1 VILIHRLQRLAIRQ
15 SDLLLFLVVLPTA
28 IFFRFYQLADM
39 PPGILGDES
48 LNGLQAMRVL
58 QGEEHPLFFDVE
70 FGKQPMHI
78 YLEAVSFYFLGASEF
93 AVRAVSAVV
102 GVVTVALLYLLVR
115 DLFSSAAKNPGRLAL
130 LASLWLAVSYWHVI
144 YSRFGAEPVLMP
156 FFAVLVSLLL
166 CRSIHSRH
174 GAYFVLTGF
183 FLGLAAYGYQSVG
196 FLALFALLFLGYHSL
211 IDGGFVRTNLTGIIM
226 LFFIALL
233 VFLPLGLYALKHPD
247 AFFRRTVEVSIFN
260 PEVNEGSA
268 PRAFLISTA
277 KTIGMYS
284 FLGDPDLARNPAGRP
299 ILDALSSAFLVAG
312 IAIVFLR
319 YRQAPYFLVV
329 LWLVTMSLPGAFTAK
344 EIPNYN
350 RTVGAVPAVC
360 ILVAIGMDALWEG
373 VRCRKGRVWQQWV
386 FRATIGLVVL
396 STSVSTFRDYFVS
409 WRELG
414 QFDRPFNQAA
424 SVMNQLQVP
433 DSVWILPN
441 TSLAGSGQTNS
452 TIEFLYRGEA
462 PHYYLCL
469 DEQTAAEDLSEFC
482 QGYDK
487 ALVIDW
493 KHYVLGQTNLYSFS
507 DPKRLAPFLLG
518 KYGCQLEEY
527 DFEDFRVLEFQLPR
541 TARFSIARSVEPLG
555 IHFGGELD
563 LIGVAYGGAS
573 QDYTSMPEELE
584 GRVLPSGRDAW
595 AVLYWRCVET
605 PSEDYKVA
613 VSLVDRHGHSAAQ
626 ADKPLLSNYLEQ
638 TSDWEPGQEEIDYYI
653 LPSLPGTPPGW
664 YDIQVAVYN
673 EETMERLPVLDGMG
687 SVVGQ
692 AATVGRLLM
701 VTPIEPAMVEPAQRL
716 RETEGSLAPGIR
728 LLGYDLPARMF
739 HPGDTIPLALYWK
752 ALGTVHRDY
761 AIAVQLT
768 DQQGRLRAE
777 EDGRPVYGTY
787 PTTEWAP
794 GEVLRDWHD
803 LTIDP
808 TIPDGNYRL
817 GLQVKEATQVLGEI
831 SLGSVKVEGRAHLFD
846 LPQMQHQLGVRL
858 GEAVTLLGYDLS
870 ADHIEPGETLTLT
883 LYWQALT
890 QMDTSYT
897 VFTHLLDQEG
907 RIWGQKDSMPGA
919 GQLPTTRWV
928 EREIIEDG
936 YEIEVSRDAPAGEY
950 VLEIGMYHWETGER
964 LPVFDDH
971 GTRQEDRVLVDSV
984 EIVSSN

>member
-15 SDLLLFLVVLPTA
+15 SDLLLFLAVLPTA

-102 GVVTVALLYLLVR
+102 GVVTVVLLYLLVR

-196 FLALFALLFLGYHSL
+196 FLALLVLLFLGYHSL
-211 IDGGFVRTNLTGIIM
+211 IDGGFVRANLTGIIM

-312 IAIVFLR
+312 IAIVLLR

-360 ILVAIGMDALWEG
+360 VLVAIGMDALWEG
-373 VRCRKGRVWQQWV
+373 VRCRKGRVWQPWV

-414 QFDRPFNQAA
+414 QFDRAFNQAA
-424 SVMNQLQVP
+424 LVMNQLQMP

-487 ALVIDW
+487 ALLIDW

-527 DFEDFRVLEFQLPR
+527 DFDDFRVLEFKLPDSV
-541 TARFSIARSVEPLG
+541 RFSIARSVEPLRK
-555 IHFGGELD
+555 HFGGELD
-563 LIGVAYGGAS
+563 LIAVAYGGAS
-573 QDYTSMPEELE
+573 QDYTSMPDEVE
-584 GRVLPSGRDAW
+584 GRVLPSDRDAW
-595 AVLYWRCVET
+595 AVLYWRSLKT

-613 VSLVDRHGHSAAQ
+613 VSLVDRQGHSAAQ

-638 TSDWEPGQEEIDYYI
+638 TSDWEPGQEEIDYYT

-673 EETMERLPVLDGMG
+673 EQTMERLPVLNEMG

-692 AATVGRLLM
+692 TATLGRLQV
-701 VTPIEPAMVEPAQRL
+701 VTPLQPAVVQPA
-716 RETEGSLAPGIR
+716 ETLADPEASVAPDIR
-728 LLGYDLPARMF
+728 LLGYDIPTTTL
-739 HPGDTIPLALYWK
+739 HPGDTLSVALYWK
-752 ALGTVHRDY
+752 ALRSVRGDY
-761 AIAVQLT
+761 VMTIQLN
-768 DQQGRLRAE
+768 DQHGHVWAE
-777 EDGRPVYGTY
+777 ERGRPVYGTY

-803 LTIDP
+803 LTLEP
-808 TIPDGNYRL
+808 SIPDGSYQL
-817 GLQVKEATQVLGEI
+817 ELQVKEAGQVLGEI
-831 SLGSVKVEGRAHLFD
+831 SLGSVEVEGRAHLFEV
-846 LPQMQHQLGVRL
+846 PVMQHSSRIRL
-858 GEAVTLLGYDLS
+858 GEQATLLGYNLS
-870 ADHIEPGETLTLT
+870 TDRIQAGQTLTLT

-890 QMDTSYT
+890 EMDTSYT
-897 VFTHLLDQEG
+897 VFTHLLDGEG
-907 RIWGQKDSMPGA
+907 RIWGQKDGVPGG
-919 GQLPTTRWV
+919 GQLPTTSWV
-928 EREIIEDG
+928 EGEIIEDE
-936 YEIEVSRDAPAGEY
+936 YKIEASHDTPAGEY

-964 LPVFDDH
+964 LPVFDSH
-971 GTRQEDRVLVDSV
+971 GTPQGNRILLSAVRVPS
-984 EIVSSN
+984 